1 MLDGAGPS
9 QHISKFKD
17 ANELIIHSN
26 ELEPPISP
34 MPHPFYVIRPHHQ
47 KVIQARTLFHTA
59 ITSYKLHS
67 STDMNTAGDV
77 TPPLGPTQLAAG
89 HAPPTPPHES
99 ALDDIYGSAP
109 NSPSLDAQPTDR
121 AHEMLSDLPS
131 RQRALDADAYREGL
145 ASAKGQ
151 YVQEGFDEG
160 YALGAD
166 IGLCVGYIFGVLR
179 GLVGAWRDHNQD
191 AYSEVS
197 KLYEEAQKQLAI
209 EQLLGQTWVDEE
221 GIWKWEVKGADGDA
235 TFREVAAQHPVVKKW
250 DDKVEELA
258 KQWGVDLKAVDKM
271 SAKEEEQS

>member
-1 MLDGAGPS
+1 
-9 QHISKFKD
+9 
-17 ANELIIHSN
+17 
-26 ELEPPISP
+26 
-34 MPHPFYVIRPHHQ
+34 
-47 KVIQARTLFHTA
+47 
-59 ITSYKLHS
+59 
-67 STDMNTAGDV
+67 MNTTGDI

-89 HAPPTPPHES
+89 HAPPTPPHKS

-109 NSPSLDAQPTDR
+109 TSPFLDAQASDR

-166 IGLCVGYIFGVLR
+166 IGLRIGYIQGALKGFVS
-179 GLVGAWRDHNQD
+179 AWRGHDQG
-191 AYSEVS
+191 AYDEVS
-197 KLYEEAQKQLAI
+197 ELYEVAQKELAI

-221 GIWKWEVKGADGDA
+221 GIWKWEVKDADGDA
-235 TFREVAAQHPVVKKW
+235 TFREIAAQHPVVKKW

-258 KQWGVDLKAVDKM
+258 RRWDVDLKAVENM
-271 SAKEEEQS
+271 SAKEEERS

>member
-1 MLDGAGPS
+1 MTTNG
-9 QHISKFKD
+9 
-17 ANELIIHSN
+17 
-26 ELEPPISP
+26 
-34 MPHPFYVIRPHHQ
+34 
-47 KVIQARTLFHTA
+47 
-59 ITSYKLHS
+59 
-67 STDMNTAGDV
+67 DM

-109 NSPSLDAQPTDR
+109 TSPFLDAQSSDR
-121 AHEMLSDLPS
+121 DYEILSDLPS

-166 IGLCVGYIFGVLR
+166 IGLRVGYILGVLR
-179 GLVGAWRDHNQD
+179 GFVSAWKGHDQDVYSETSGLYQD
-191 AYSEVS
+191 A
-197 KLYEEAQKQLAI
+197 QKELAI
-209 EQLLGQTWVDEE
+209 EKLLGQGWVDEE

-258 KQWGVDLKAVDKM
+258 RRWSVDLNAVEKM
-271 SAKEEEQS
+271 SADEEQS